1 MHYDNVDTHIWQ
13 ERWHKCITITCIT
26 NTWTQVHYDKV
37 DIRALQLR
45 SFICI
50 TNTWTHVH
58 CVNICAFKYVRVNYV
73 GICALRF
80 CRCACITITWI
91 YIRAFKLRGLV
102 HYICVR
108 AWRFYVVCMHFRC
121 VCLRTLRLH
130 YDMCFR
136 SCQSCVHTS
145 D

>member
-1 MHYDNVDTHIWQ
+1 M
-13 ERWHKCITITCIT
+13 
-26 NTWTQVHYDKV
+26 HYDKV

-50 TNTWTHVH
+50 TNTLTHVH

-102 HYICVR
+102 HYIIMR
-108 AWRFYVVCMHFRC
+108 KSMAF
-121 VCLRTLRLH
+121 LRGLYAFPLRVLTYITITL
-130 YDMCFR
+130 
-136 SCQSCVHTS
+136 
-145 D
+145 

>member
-1 MHYDNVDTHIWQ
+1 M
-13 ERWHKCITITCIT
+13 
-26 NTWTQVHYDKV
+26 HYDKV

-108 AWRFYVVCMHFRC
+108 AWLFYVVCMHFRC
-121 VCLRTLRLH
+121 VCY
-130 YDMCFR
+130 YDYIMICVLGAVSHACILVIRSPWIYTCVLTFAVLTFPPCFKI
-136 SCQSCVHTS
+136 S
-145 D
+145 